1 MTEPLC
7 RKLPSQHKSLDCL
20 RCRLCPDPAET
31 NLDSCRCQPARQQL
45 WRHRAVVAAWLAA
58 ASRGWYPGQRDFC
71 PGASGR
77 FQITPNMFVCCN
89 LLILWPVTV
98 GLWHQRN
105 HVQAL
110 WRNNQECHTLSQ
122 HCFASSWCVYSQRPT
137 GCRRFIFFDLGAYL
151 SSDFLRPPIK
161 YSEDLK
167 NFQKNKYTSNQHYV
181 NPLQVPEAHITTK

>member
-1 MTEPLC
+1 MPTGSSATLAPQGGCCCVTGRGQPWLISWSERL
-7 RKLPSQHKSLDCL
+7 LP
-20 RCRLCPDPAET
+20 
-31 NLDSCRCQPARQQL
+31 
-45 WRHRAVVAAWLAA
+45 
-58 ASRGWYPGQRDFC
+58 RGV
-71 PGASGR
+71 
-77 FQITPNMFVCCN
+77 VCCN